1 MSDTRIGPWRVPPR
15 WLPGRVAPFPVQK
28 VLVERLLRVL
38 LRDATATGELDV
50 LRGRRVRVII
60 DDAGVDWCFTGTWRG
75 LRLMADGVDAE
86 VTFRGGLREF
96 ALVAS
101 RAVDADTLF
110 FQRRLLVSGDTELG
124 LSCKNL
130 LDAVDFDRWPRPLR
144 VAIHAVGALAAAPAV
159 GAG

>member
-1 MSDTRIGPWRVPPR
+1 MLVVNGMRARSLKVPQR
-15 WLPGRVAPFPVQK
+15 WLPGRVAPFALQK
-28 VLVERLLRVL
+28 LVVERLLRVL
-38 LRDATATGELDV
+38 LRDAAEAGELDV

-60 DDAGVDWCFTGTWRG
+60 DDAGVDWCLTGTWRG
-75 LRLMADGVDAE
+75 LRLLSDGEHAE

-110 FQRRLLVSGDTELG
+110 FQRRLLISGDTELG

-130 LDAVDFDRWPRPLR
+130 LDAVDYERWPSPLR
-144 VAIHAVGALAAAPAV
+144 LAVRAAGAMATASA
-159 GAG
+159 

>member
-1 MSDTRIGPWRVPPR
+1 MNGTNTGPWRLPQR

-28 VLVERLLRVL
+28 VLVEQLLRVL
-38 LRDATATGELDV
+38 LHDAAATGELDV
-50 LRGRRVRVII
+50 LRGRRVRVIV
-60 DDAGVDWCFTGTWRG
+60 DDAGLDWCFIGTWRG
-75 LRLMADGVDAE
+75 LRLIADGADAE

-101 RAVDADTLF
+101 RAIDVDTLF

-130 LDAVDFDRWPRPLR
+130 LDAVDFERWPRPLR
-144 VAIHAVGALAAAPAV
+144 LAIRAVGALAAPPART
-159 GAG
+159 G